1 MYALASQRDSGL
13 LMVMNFTFLEDG
25 INGST
30 LGILGR
36 NRVLDPGRE
45 MPIVW
50 RQWAVQVCSWIC
62 VGCKDDS
69 VQSENWRCSYHLM
82 ASSLNFP
89 LFFLATLLTTSITTT
104 YGTFSN
110 EVSEAITLK
119 RIEKTTHL
127 HFYFHDVISGK
138 NPTAVKIAGS
148 PGFVFGSTFVVDDA
162 LTEGPKLTSKL
173 IGRAQGMYAFVS
185 QEDNPE
191 LLMVVIYKFVEGPYN
206 GSSISVLGRNPVL
219 NDVREFPVVGG
230 SGLFRLARGYALAH
244 TIMLD
249 FKTGDA
255 TVEYNVYV
263 KH

>member
-50 RQWAVQVCSWIC
+50 RQWAVQ
-62 VGCKDDS
+62 
-69 VQSENWRCSYHLM
+69 
-82 ASSLNFP
+82 
-89 LFFLATLLTTSITTT
+89 
-104 YGTFSN
+104 
-110 EVSEAITLK
+110 
-119 RIEKTTHL
+119 
-127 HFYFHDVISGK
+127 
-138 NPTAVKIAGS
+138 
-148 PGFVFGSTFVVDDA
+148 
-162 LTEGPKLTSKL
+162 
-173 IGRAQGMYAFVS
+173 
-185 QEDNPE
+185 
-191 LLMVVIYKFVEGPYN
+191 GPYN